1 MSLASVCVF
10 CEPLAPRWGN
20 FKHLITV
27 LGDKGVKLE
36 SVRSEGFWNG
46 KEYTYDDVDGFSF
59 FEDKAVSNY
68 TVVLCFDNRREIQI
82 LRLVNLKKQEIQ
94 SIKCTGIEEKIKI
107 DEIVDILGLS
117 ICTSQKKALNET
129 IFIAYHFDDV
139 GQHCADQIS
148 LFLGHLGFNVLTG
161 RSFSPQSIKDKV
173 TERMNRQDVVLVI
186 HTNGSDNT
194 WITQET
200 ILGAMKK
207 PLIILKQKTAEFKPG
222 ILADFEY
229 IEFENND
236 IQKVFIPLIEGL
248 EELGFSFK

>member
-1 MSLASVCVF
+1 MSLKTVCLE
-10 CEPLAPRWGN
+10 CEPNIFKWKN
-20 FKHLITV
+20 FKHLVTI
-27 LGDKGVKLE
+27 LNERGLNFGGISIECSWDLKRYKFD
-36 SVRSEGFWNG
+36 SI
-46 KEYTYDDVDGFSF
+46 DDFSF
-59 FEDKAVSNY
+59 FDGKNICDYYINIYFKFGNEDCLIRLQNISCQIQYLTSENIEDKLS
-68 TVVLCFDNRREIQI
+68 
-82 LRLVNLKKQEIQ
+82 
-94 SIKCTGIEEKIKI
+94 IEEIAS
-107 DEIVDILGLS
+107 VLGLS
-117 ICTSQKKALNET
+117 KAKPPIETLKKT
-129 IFIAYHFDDV
+129 VFIAYHFDEI
-139 GQHCADQIS
+139 GQYCANQLS

-173 TERMNRQDVVLVI
+173 KERMSKQDIVLVI
-186 HTNGSDNT
+186 HTDGNDNT